1 MLARSQVRHGAA
13 PGARELGEQ
22 GGGDRHAL
30 RDRRRGPVPASAGA
44 VHPPD
49 RRQAGPG
56 GGHRRGG
63 PPARARQGQRLLPLR
78 GLPHHAA
85 LHRGGHLDRR
95 QEGPH
100 RVQAPAGAAQ
110 GSRARRK
117 AWRRTRGR
125 FRTSTTG
132 TSASSAQ
139 SHTSTT
145 STSYGIGCT
154 VQQRA

>member
-1 MLARSQVRHGAA
+1 EVQGRRRLPGDQRHGVLPEADALALAHRAHRRRPQVRHGAA

-110 GSRARRK
+110 GSRAR
-117 AWRRTRGR
+117 
-125 FRTSTTG
+125 
-132 TSASSAQ
+132 
-139 SHTSTT
+139 
-145 STSYGIGCT
+145 
-154 VQQRA
+154 